1 VTVKLLYWANNAVHQ
16 STAVVLK
23 AMWAK
28 IGVNLELQPLDR
40 AAATTQYRANQFQ
53 IYITGWTNDIPD
65 PSQLAAYELGF
76 TESQSYH
83 SGYHTKEMD
92 DLLARGLREMSPD
105 KRRAIYYQ
113 MQDVALK
120 DSPLIW
126 LYYAPYVNAIS
137 KKMQGFV
144 EMATGPWIFKNVT
157 VSQ

>member
-1 VTVKLLYWANNAVHQ
+1 MN
-16 STAVVLK
+16 
-23 AMWAK
+23 
-28 IGVNLELQPLDR
+28 
-40 AAATTQYRANQFQ
+40 
-53 IYITGWTNDIPD
+53 
-65 PSQLAAYELGF
+65 
-76 TESQSYH
+76 
-83 SGYHTKEMD
+83 
-92 DLLARGLREMSPD
+92 PD